1 MNLQAIVRIKTCCRV
16 SENFVRNFVF
26 LCICCNFRLSIL
38 GFLVSAGH
46 AFVKI
51 RPLLLSTFYKTR
63 NETRWLMGNII
74 YIYIS
79 LQRARQ
85 NFPVKCL
92 WKKKKIQNIYTIN
105 DLVNTR
111 GVYLILGVQARAFKR
126 ERRIITVTI
135 SKKLIYFRRNYQES
149 LKTAEYPLLQ
159 LIHLGR
165 LEIHIALWN
174 PSINV
179 RILAHCYC
187 VVIVSLSLL

>member
-26 LCICCNFRLSIL
+26 LCICCNFRLRIL

-92 WKKKKIQNIYTIN
+92 WKKKTKHIYHKWPRKHPGRLFN
-105 DLVNTR
+105 FR
-111 GVYLILGVQARAFKR
+111 RPSEGVQKR
-126 ERRIITVTI
+126 EAYHYCNNLKKTNILSAKLSGEFKDSGI
-135 SKKLIYFRRNYQES
+135 SSSSIDTSRPSRDPYRS
-149 LKTAEYPLLQ
+149 LKSQ
-159 LIHLGR
+159 H
-165 LEIHIALWN
+165 
-174 PSINV
+174 
-179 RILAHCYC
+179 
-187 VVIVSLSLL
+187 

>member
-1 MNLQAIVRIKTCCRV
+1 MSRDEKTNELITTRNVEFTCKKERNTWLWKIFVNLQAIVRIKTCCRV

-92 WKKKKIQNIYTIN
+92 WKKNTKHIYHKWP
-105 DLVNTR
+105 R
-111 GVYLILGVQARAFKR
+111 KH
-126 ERRIITVTI
+126 
-135 SKKLIYFRRNYQES
+135 
-149 LKTAEYPLLQ
+149 P
-159 LIHLGR
+159 GR
-165 LEIHIALWN
+165 LFN
-174 PSINV
+174 FRGPSEGV
-179 RILAHCYC
+179 
-187 VVIVSLSLL
+187 

>member
-1 MNLQAIVRIKTCCRV
+1 M
-16 SENFVRNFVF
+16 
-26 LCICCNFRLSIL
+26 
-38 GFLVSAGH
+38 SAGH

-63 NETRWLMGNII
+63 NETRWLTGNII

-85 NFPVKCL
+85 NFPVKYL
-92 WKKKKIQNIYTIN
+92 EKTIQNIYTVN
-105 DLVNTR
+105 DLINAL
-111 GVYLILGVQARAFKR
+111 GVYVILGVQARAFKR
-126 ERRIITVTI
+126 GRRFITVTI
-135 SKKLIYFRRNYQES
+135 STKLICFRRKYQES

-159 LIHLGR
+159 LMHVGR
-165 LEIHIALWN
+165 LEIHIRLWN

-179 RILAHCYC
+179 RILAHCDC

>member
-1 MNLQAIVRIKTCCRV
+1 MNLEAIVRIKTCCRV

-26 LCICCNFRLSIL
+26 LCICCNFRLRIL

-51 RPLLLSTFYKTR
+51 RPILLSTFYKTR
-63 NETRWLMGNII
+63 NETRWLMGSI
-74 YIYIS
+74 YVSSKFTFIS
-79 LQRARQ
+79 HYREH
-85 NFPVKCL
+85 VKISQL
-92 WKKKKIQNIYTIN
+92 STWKKKIQNIYTVN
-105 DLVNTR
+105 DLINALD
-111 GVYLILGVQARAFKR
+111 VYLILGVQARAFKR
-126 ERRIITVTI
+126 GRRFITVTI
-135 SKKLIYFRRNYQES
+135 STKLI
-149 LKTAEYPLLQ
+149 LYPLLQ
-159 LIHLGR
+159 LMHVGR

>member
-1 MNLQAIVRIKTCCRV
+1 MNSQAIVRIKTCCRV

-46 AFVKI
+46 AFVKN
-51 RPLLLSTFYKTR
+51 RPLLLSTLYKTR
-63 NETRWLMGNII
+63 NETGWLMGNI
-74 YIYIS
+74 YVSSKFPFIS
-79 LQRARQ
+79 LYREH
-85 NFPVKCL
+85 VKISQLSTCE
-92 WKKKKIQNIYTIN
+92 KK
-105 DLVNTR
+105 NT
-111 GVYLILGVQARAFKR
+111 
-126 ERRIITVTI
+126 
-135 SKKLIYFRRNYQES
+135 KLIYRKWPHKRPGRNI
-149 LKTAEYPLLQ
+149 KTVEYPLHQ

-179 RILAHCYC
+179 RILALCYC